1 VTRPKLSEA
10 QLLDWLRLTRSENVG
25 PITFRNLI
33 NRYGSASAALEALP
47 ELSRAGGLKRTI
59 KICSIARAEAEIE
72 TVRALGARHVA
83 LNEKGYPDLLHHI
96 DSPPPILTIKGR
108 EDLAH
113 QSIFAV
119 VGARNASAVG
129 VKLTTN
135 FVKDLGESGLI
146 IASGLARGIDT
157 AAHTAALNTGTIG
170 VVAGGIDC
178 IYPKENAALQS
189 RIAEQGLLIA
199 EFPPGV
205 SPKSQHFPRRN
216 RLVSG
221 ISLGVLVVEAAL
233 RSGSLITAR
242 LAGEQGREVF
252 AVPGSPLD
260 PRAGGTNR
268 LLQDG
273 AQMVLSGN
281 DILSAFE
288 TFSNPSFIEPQ
299 DDFIAGEDHIAGEG
313 HRPKG
318 DHSPSFDA
326 DARTQ
331 IVNLLSITPI
341 EVDELIRQS
350 EQHAATVQTVLIEL
364 ELAGRLIRHNR
375 QLVSLGS

>member
-59 KICSIARAEAEIE
+59 KICSIARAEAEVE
-72 TVRALGARHVA
+72 TVTALGARHVA

-96 DSPPPILTIKGR
+96 DTPPPILTIKGR
-108 EDLAH
+108 EELASK
-113 QSIFAV
+113 SIFAV
-119 VGARNASAVG
+119 VGSRNASAVG
-129 VKLTTN
+129 LKLTTD
-135 FVKDLGESGLI
+135 FVRDLCAGGLV

-157 AAHTAALNTGTIG
+157 AAHTAALNSGTIG

-221 ISLGVLVVEAAL
+221 ISRGVLVVEAAL

-242 LAGEQGREVF
+242 LAGEQGRDVF

-268 LLQDG
+268 LLQEG
-273 AQMVLSGN
+273 AQMVLCGN

-288 TFSNPSFIEPQ
+288 TFSSPSFIEPQ
-299 DDFIAGEDHIAGEG
+299 DDFFEG
-313 HRPKG
+313 DEH
-318 DHSPSFDA
+318 DLTCDQSPAFNA
-326 DARTQ
+326 DVRTQ
-331 IVNLLSITPI
+331 IIDLLSITPI

-350 EQHAATVQTVLIEL
+350 EHPASVVQMVLVEL

-375 QLVSLGS
+375 QLVSLVS

>member
-1 VTRPKLSEA
+1 MNRQKLTDA
-10 QLLDWLRLTRSENVG
+10 QLLDWLRLIRSENVG

-33 NRYGSASAALEALP
+33 NNYGGAGAALEALP
-47 ELSRAGGLKRTI
+47 ELSRRGGLKRRI
-59 KICSIARAEAEIE
+59 KICTIERAEAEIE
-72 TVRALGARHVA
+72 TVHALGARHVA
-83 LNEKGYPDLLHHI
+83 LNQKGYPDLLQHI

-108 EDLAH
+108 EELAH
-113 QSIFAV
+113 KSIFAV

-129 VKLTTN
+129 VKLTSV
-135 FVKDLGESGLI
+135 FVKKLCASGLV
-146 IASGLARGIDT
+146 IASGLASGIDT
-157 AAHTAALNTGTIG
+157 AAHKAALGTGTIA
-170 VVAGGIDC
+170 VVAGGIDR
-178 IYPKENAALQS
+178 IYPKENAFLQQQIS
-189 RIAEQGLLIA
+189 EQGLLIA

-260 PRAGGTNR
+260 PRAGGTNK

-273 AQMVLSGN
+273 AQMVLRGA
-281 DILSAFE
+281 DILNVLD
-288 TFSNPSFIEPQ
+288 TFSNPDFSHPQNDFIESGDQ
-299 DDFIAGEDHIAGEG
+299 DLSASQPTGFN
-313 HRPKG
+313 
-318 DHSPSFDA
+318 A
-326 DARTQ
+326 DLRGR
-331 IVNLLSITPI
+331 IVDLLSIVPI

-350 EQHAATVQTVLIEL
+350 DQPTANVQTVLIEL
-364 ELAGRLIRHNR
+364 ELAGRLIRHGR
-375 QLVSLGS
+375 QLVSLTS

>member
-1 VTRPKLSEA
+1 MNGQKLTDS
-10 QLLDWLRLTRSENVG
+10 QLLDWLRLIRSENVG

-33 NRYGSASAALEALP
+33 NRYGGAGAALEALP
-47 ELSRAGGLKRTI
+47 ELSRHGGLKRNI
-59 KICSIARAEAEIE
+59 KICSTNRAEAEIE
-72 TVRALGARHVA
+72 TVHTLGARHVT
-83 LNEKGYPDLLHHI
+83 LNEPGYPKLLQHI
-96 DSPPPILTIKGR
+96 DSPPPVLTVKGHL
-108 EDLAH
+108 DLAEKPVM
-113 QSIFAV
+113 AV

-129 VKLTTN
+129 LKLTTTL
-135 FVKDLGESGLI
+135 VKDLCAGGLV

-178 IYPKENAALQS
+178 IYPKENAALQGA
-189 RIAEQGLLIA
+189 IAEQGLLIA

-205 SPKSQHFPRRN
+205 SPKAQHFPRRN

-221 ISLGVLVVEAAL
+221 ISLGVLVIEAAL

-260 PRAGGTNR
+260 PRAGGTNK

-273 AQMVLSGN
+273 AQLVLSGK
-281 DILSAFE
+281 DILGVLE
-288 TFSNPSFIEPQ
+288 TFSNPSFTGHQ
-299 DDFIAGEDHIAGEG
+299 DDFIESNEDEYT
-313 HRPKG
+313 G
-318 DHSPSFDA
+318 DQDA
-326 DARTQ
+326 MLDGDVRTR
-331 IVNLLSITPI
+331 IINLLSITPV

-350 EQHAATVQTVLIEL
+350 GQPAAIVQMVLVEL
-364 ELAGRLIRHNR
+364 ELAGRLVRHNQ
-375 QLVSLGS
+375 QLVSLFTA